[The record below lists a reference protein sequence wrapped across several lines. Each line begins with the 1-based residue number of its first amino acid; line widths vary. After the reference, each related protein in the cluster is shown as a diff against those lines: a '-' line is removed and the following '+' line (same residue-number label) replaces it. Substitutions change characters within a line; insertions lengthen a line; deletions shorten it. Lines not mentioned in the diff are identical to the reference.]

1 MWISVNG
8 GAYTQIPASAFV
20 FNTYTGALLTA
31 AAGNT
36 NPMAGQQAW
45 SGTDGGQVT
54 GSWGQSQAD
63 LGLVGVKA
71 GDTFRLRF
79 DFGMDGCGAIDGWY
93 VDDVTVSA
101 CNTKKADK
109 LTARKD

>member
-8 GAYTQIPASAFV
+8 GAYAQIPASAFV

-36 NPMAGQQAW
+36 NPMAGQPAC

-63 LGLVGVKA
+63 LGLVGVQA
-71 GDTFRLRF
+71 GDTFRS
-79 DFGMDGCGAIDGWY
+79 GSTSGWTGAARIDGWY